1 MMEFSLLSLMVI
13 SVLLFFVFAF
23 LVIRFSGGSW
33 KKTGDIIVV
42 KSAFFPLLSY
52 KQIVHI
58 DESNRI
64 LIIQTRSFFGK
75 NNKEQ
80 RILISAIKKI
90 GVYPVFFMIGK
101 VIPFK
106 VYDILFGTDKGKI
119 KTFNFSKKTQERI
132 VKYIEKNSNCIIT
145 NYKLTIGLGAGSGP
159 VLFRV
164 LGKE

>member
-1 MMEFSLLSLMVI
+1 MEFSLLSLMVI

-64 LIIQTRSFFGK
+64 LIIQTHSFSGK

-80 RILISAIKKI
+80 RILISDIKGI
-90 GVYPVFFMIGK
+90 GVYPVFFMIGR
-101 VIPFK
+101 VVPFK
-106 VYDILFGTDKGKI
+106 VYDILLDTNKDKVKI
-119 KTFNFSKKTQERI
+119 FNFSEKTQERI
-132 VKYIEKNSNCIIT
+132 VKYVEKNSNCIAT
-145 NYKLTIGLGAGSGP
+145 SNKSTAGLIAGSGP
-159 VLFRV
+159 MLFRV
-164 LGKE
+164 LSKE